1 LFAFSRPSANIS
13 CIFRKRTNSTIYK
26 NYSEIRKNW
35 ATSDCH
41 WISRKTIAVT
51 KEVAERAWNL
61 TLSYVTHFGR
71 RSNFPHYIEIEISLL
86 TKSRPPGGHKQTN
99 NNYDWYT
106 TTIHQTKYSRWNIN
120 NCGAGTLRQ
129 ERRYMHIN
137 VHTLTHIYTRVGG
150 GGGGG
155 GWERTYTYIRWFIT
169 NLTLSRCQKE

>member
-86 TKSRPPGGHKQTN
+86 TKSRPPGGHKQI
-99 NNYDWYT
+99 
-106 TTIHQTKYSRWNIN
+106 TIMIDTQQQYIKLNIRGEISIIVVQAHSGRKRDI
-120 NCGAGTLRQ
+120 CT
-129 ERRYMHIN
+129 
-137 VHTLTHIYTRVGG
+137 
-150 GGGGG
+150 
-155 GWERTYTYIRWFIT
+155 
-169 NLTLSRCQKE
+169 